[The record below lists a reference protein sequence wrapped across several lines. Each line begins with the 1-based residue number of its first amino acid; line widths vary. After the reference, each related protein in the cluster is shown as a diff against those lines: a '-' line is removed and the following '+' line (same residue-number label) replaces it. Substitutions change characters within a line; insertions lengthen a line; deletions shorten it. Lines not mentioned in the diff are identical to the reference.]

1 MRVFKAA
8 KIYPVVG
15 EPLENAMMKV
25 DSSGKIVEIGQN
37 LVVEEDTELVDFSD
51 KVLMPGLIDAH
62 SHVGMWGD
70 GEGAPGYDGNE
81 SVRPVTGEIRAID
94 AMNPLQASFESAREG
109 GITTIQVVPGSG
121 NPIGGLGF
129 ACKTFG
135 HVIDDMMVKN
145 PTGLKGA
152 VGENPK
158 RAHGSQS
165 HSPTTRM
172 GTAAIIRNY
181 FKEAQAYGLEKKKAE
196 STGKPFKVDLN
207 LESGLMALNKEIPF
221 RVHAHRHDD
230 IVTAIRIC
238 EEFGLDY
245 SIEHATDGHLIAD
258 YLGEKKATCM
268 LGPGLTS
275 KSKLETANYTDRN
288 PALLYDKGVRVCLMS
303 DHPFLNCKYLLHY
316 GAVCHKYGL
325 PFEATLEALTITPA
339 QVLNID
345 DRVGSL
351 EVGKD
356 ADFLVLNGE
365 PLSYKGSIARTY
377 IEGILVWQR
386 EEY

>member
-15 EPLENAMMKV
+15 QPIEEGMMKV
-25 DSSGKIVEIGQN
+25 DSLGKIVELGKN
-37 LVVEEDTELVDFSD
+37 LDLDGAELIDFSD
-51 KVLMPGLIDAH
+51 KILMPGLIDAH

-81 SVRPVTGEIRAID
+81 IVRAITGEVRALD
-94 AMNPLQASFESAREG
+94 AMNPLQPSFESAREG
-109 GITTIQVVPGSG
+109 GVTTIQVVPGSG
-121 NPIGGLGF
+121 NPIGGLAF
-129 ACKTFG
+129 ACKTQG
-135 HVIDDMMVKN
+135 TIIDDMVVKS

-152 VGENPK
+152 LGENPK
-158 RAHGSQS
+158 GAHGGQG

-172 GTAAIIRNY
+172 GTAAIIRQY
-181 FKEAQAYGLEKKKAE
+181 FKDAKKYGEEKKKAQE
-196 STGKPFKVDLN
+196 EGKAFKKDYN
-207 LESGLMALNKEIPF
+207 LESGLMVLNKEIPF

-230 IVTAIRIC
+230 IVTAVRISG
-238 EEFGLDY
+238 EFGIDY
-245 SIEHATDGHLIAD
+245 SIEHCTDGHLVAD
-258 YLGEKKATCM
+258 FLGEKKATCL

-275 KSKLETANYTDRN
+275 RVKVELANYTDKN
-288 PALLYDKGVRVCLMS
+288 PAILYEKGARVCLMS

-316 GAVCHKYGL
+316 GAICHKHGL

-339 QVLNID
+339 QVLGIE

-356 ADFLVLNGE
+356 ADFIVLNGQ

-377 IEGILVWQR
+377 IEGELVWER
-386 EEY
+386 EQY